1 MIIFVLVHG
10 FGGVFSAK
18 ISGNGGQSELK
29 LPGRSE
35 KTFYVTSITHILQS
49 VRSNFTKILPHVFIQ
64 V

>member
-1 MIIFVLVHG
+1 MQKF
-10 FGGVFSAK
+10 
-18 ISGNGGQSELK
+18 SGNGGQSELK

-49 VRSNFTKILPHVFIQ
+49 VWSNFTNVLPHVFIQ

>member
-1 MIIFVLVHG
+1 MQIF
-10 FGGVFSAK
+10 FR
-18 ISGNGGQSELK
+18 NGGQSELK

-49 VRSNFTKILPHVFIQ
+49 VRSNFTNFLSHVFIQ